1 MVGLVHEQS
10 TTLSYISNVM
20 DVLDKNDMKALIS

>member
-10 TTLSYISNVM
+10 TTLSYTSNVM